1 MIHRIISSI
10 KNSIWRRRLGRAV
23 DEANRWREKTGY
35 RYMVLNIGGRL
46 VVTAKKDIK
55 QLIARRRMFRKGVTV
70 QQIERSA
77 LYITPAGGKVVES
90 KTA

>member
-10 KNSIWRRRLGRAV
+10 RNSIWRRRLGRAV

-46 VVTAKKDIK
+46 VVSAKKDVK

-70 QQIERSA
+70 QQIEKSA